1 MKCLHLFMIR
11 IFFAIISLCAVSH
24 LQSQGIVSL
33 AGAPPDS
40 VIDQVLNKIDPDQEL
55 KLEHFN
61 ILFGHINTPIIKEQK
76 KITVYCGM
84 EIQDIRDINPSKG
97 TYHVRGFIWY
107 YWDDPRYRFNGDK
120 IESLKWNYKTLSER
134 MWLPQLDFDNS
145 VNKLERWSETIEI
158 FPDGMIEY
166 WCYFSGEF
174 SDQNGLMDFRL
185 FPCEKLPVSIDVNT
199 QYHSGLLE
207 MKYCRLST
215 NEDIVLE
222 IKKRR
227 HPEFIFS
234 NASVIPFERTYT
246 SEWNRKFSSLRFIVE
261 ARRDKGYYFFHIF
274 LPIASIMIVF
284 LVGQRISNSKFD
296 AKMGLCLTCL
306 LSLIAYTFSFSES
319 LPKLG
324 YLTLMDAYI
333 TSNYLII
340 AAGTISTSIK
350 HWSNPSNTI
359 VRTLSKFID
368 KTLSV
373 AAILLMISFV
383 GLLFFL

>member
-1 MKCLHLFMIR
+1 MIR

-24 LQSQGIVSL
+24 LQSQGIGSL

-222 IKKRR
+222 IKKDVIQNLSFRMPLLYHLKEHILASGIENSHHLGLLLR
-227 HPEFIFS
+227 PGVTKGIIF
-234 NASVIPFERTYT
+234 FTY
-246 SEWNRKFSSLRFIVE
+246 F
-261 ARRDKGYYFFHIF
+261 
-274 LPIASIMIVF
+274 
-284 LVGQRISNSKFD
+284 
-296 AKMGLCLTCL
+296 CL
-306 LSLIAYTFSFSES
+306 LLQS
-319 LPKLG
+319 
-324 YLTLMDAYI
+324 
-333 TSNYLII
+333 
-340 AAGTISTSIK
+340 
-350 HWSNPSNTI
+350 
-359 VRTLSKFID
+359 
-368 KTLSV
+368 
-373 AAILLMISFV
+373 
-383 GLLFFL
+383 

>member
-1 MKCLHLFMIR
+1 MFR
-11 IFFAIISLCAVSH
+11 IFFALISICAVSH
-24 LQSQGIVSL
+24 LQSQGIGSK
-33 AGAPPDS
+33 AGCPPDS
-40 VIDQVLNKIDPDQEL
+40 AINYLLKNIDPDQEL
-55 KLEHFN
+55 KLDHFN

-97 TYHVRGFIWY
+97 TYNVRGFVWY

-120 IESLKWNYKTLSER
+120 IESLKWNHKTLSER

-158 FPDGMIEY
+158 FPDGMTEY
-166 WCYFSGEF
+166 WCYFSGDF

-199 QYHSGLLE
+199 QYHSGLLQ

-215 NEDIVLE
+215 NEDIAVE

-234 NASVIPFERTYT
+234 NALATPFERTYT
-246 SEWNRKFSSLRFIVE
+246 SEWDRKFSSLRFIVV
-261 ARRDKGYYFFHIF
+261 ARRDKGYYFFHLF
-274 LPIASIMIVF
+274 LPIAAIMIVF
-284 LVGQRISNSKFD
+284 LVGQRIANTEFD
-296 AKMGLCLTCL
+296 AKIGLCLTCL
-306 LSLIAYTFSFSES
+306 LSLIAYTFSFSDS

-324 YLTLMDAYI
+324 YMTLMDAYI

-350 HWSNPSNTI
+350 HWSNPSNKI
-359 VRTLSKFID
+359 VKILSKFID
-368 KTLSV
+368 KTLSFT
-373 AAILLMISFV
+373 AILLMISFV